1 MRSMP
6 SPNVMA
12 SVRMSGSGGSKGDT
26 VCHFDAPGVEGSYG
40 PDGSSYLNHTT
51 QVKCLTSLILTRPLI
66 FDSEEQSALP
76 SAIGLQSLEVERRYS
91 GSYPPPERCQS
102 LCNLPKMKDTQLPAT
117 RWQAR
122 SAFAETQLQNT
133 SLVCYP
139 TSQSPPPTETLHP
152 NNNEAAPIQSPL
164 GPPRVSG
171 DTATGKTTNATS
183 KMRAL
188 YEAGAIVV
196 RHSDALDYTKWST

>member
-1 MRSMP
+1 MP

-122 SAFAETQLQNT
+122 SAFAEGVCPKPILRSCLTQSCKHNCKTHPSFVIPLHSHRHRQKPST
-133 SLVCYP
+133 P
-139 TSQSPPPTETLHP
+139 TTMRQHPSNRRWDPPGYLGTLRL
-152 NNNEAAPIQSPL
+152 ER
-164 GPPRVSG
+164 PRMPHQ
-171 DTATGKTTNATS
+171 K
-183 KMRAL
+183 
-188 YEAGAIVV
+188 
-196 RHSDALDYTKWST
+196 